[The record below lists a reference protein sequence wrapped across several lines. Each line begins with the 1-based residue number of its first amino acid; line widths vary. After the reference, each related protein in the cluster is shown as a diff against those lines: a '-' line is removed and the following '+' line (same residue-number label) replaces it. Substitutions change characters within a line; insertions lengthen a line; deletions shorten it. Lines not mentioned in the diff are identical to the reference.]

1 MNRPAASRILVLDDN
16 PSLRRLL
23 AKYLSVNGLRVETV
37 ADGEGMRS
45 ALGRD
50 IRTSSCST

>member
-1 MNRPAASRILVLDDN
+1 MNRPAASRILVLDD
-16 PSLRRLL
+16 PRLRKLL
-23 AKYLSVNGLRVETV
+23 AKYLSVNGLRVEKV
-37 ADGEGMRS
+37 ADGEGMPS